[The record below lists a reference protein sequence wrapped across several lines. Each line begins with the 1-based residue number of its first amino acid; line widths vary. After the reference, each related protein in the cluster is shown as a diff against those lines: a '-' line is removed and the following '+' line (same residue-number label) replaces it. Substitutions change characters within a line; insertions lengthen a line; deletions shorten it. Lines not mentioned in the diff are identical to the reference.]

1 MSLEDIAIAKNLSAD
16 ELLSEI
22 ERIVASGTKIDISYY
37 IDEVVDEYHQEE
49 IMGYFSEADTDS
61 VADCLAELGED
72 EYSED
77 EIRLVRI
84 KYMSEVAN

>member
-1 MSLEDIAIAKNLSAD
+1 
-16 ELLSEI
+16 
-22 ERIVASGTKIDISYY
+22 
-37 IDEVVDEYHQEE
+37 
-49 IMGYFSEADTDS
+49 MGYFSEADTDS